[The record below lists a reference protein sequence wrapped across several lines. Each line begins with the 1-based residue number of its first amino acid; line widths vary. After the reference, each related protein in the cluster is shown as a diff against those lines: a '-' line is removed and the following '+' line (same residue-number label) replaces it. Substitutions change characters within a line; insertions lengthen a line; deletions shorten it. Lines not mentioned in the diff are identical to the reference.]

1 MKNTFFILIA
11 TLTVS
16 ACSST
21 PTAKMIP
28 IDGKFYM
35 IGDSNCIYYK
45 KRDNQSILC
54 ANGSQQT
61 TGYRNALTDQEI
73 QYGMHRERI
82 QQAESAE
89 ASRSF
94 QNSLNGLNQ
103 TVNSINRNMGN
114 QINSFDASQYDL
126 SRQREKPVN
135 CSGVIYGNAYNM
147 NCR

>member
-1 MKNTFFILIA
+1 MKNTFFILTIM
-11 TLTVS
+11 LIVS

-21 PTAKMIP
+21 PTAKMTS

-54 ANGSQQT
+54 ANESQQT

-103 TVNSINRNMGN
+103 TVNSINRNMSN

>member
-1 MKNTFFILIA
+1 MKNIFFILTIM
-11 TLTVS
+11 LIVS

-21 PTAKMIP
+21 PTAKMTP

-54 ANGSQQT
+54 ANESQQT

-94 QNSLNGLNQ
+94 QNSMNGLNQ
-103 TVNSINRNMGN
+103 TVNSINRNMSN